1 MLFKHAACLAF
12 SLAWL
17 NTGKRMAAR
26 MAIIAMT
33 TSNSISVKP
42 NRANRKWR
50 RMFIALLLACEVMRN
65 SRMSVED
72 KDLSVCD

>member
-1 MLFKHAACLAF
+1 
-12 SLAWL
+12 
-17 NTGKRMAAR
+17 

-42 NRANRKWR
+42 NRANREWR